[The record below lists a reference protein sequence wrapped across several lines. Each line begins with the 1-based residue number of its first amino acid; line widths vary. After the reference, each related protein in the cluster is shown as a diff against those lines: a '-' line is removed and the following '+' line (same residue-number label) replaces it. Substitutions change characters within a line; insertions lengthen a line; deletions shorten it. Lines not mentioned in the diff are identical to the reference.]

1 MKTLL
6 ENFKNFLLES
16 RIEKNIVRL
25 LQSPDSKQALQAQ
38 MIMASLGN
46 GVDVEALADE
56 LIRTVGNSYR
66 NWIDHR
72 GQTRDFSRK
81 KVEDMQF
88 VDNLQDF
95 LNHPKLPERDWLP
108 EDTSRRIM
116 FGDNRG
122 LPGSKVHIDMA
133 REYFVDRLK
142 ELQAALNS

>member
-25 LQSPDSKQALQAQ
+25 LQSPDSKQVLQAQ

-108 EDTSRRIM
+108 EDTSATVWSLRQL
-116 FGDNRG
+116 GCSG
-122 LPGSKVHIDMA
+122 LSLH
-133 REYFVDRLK
+133 
-142 ELQAALNS
+142 QASRTSS